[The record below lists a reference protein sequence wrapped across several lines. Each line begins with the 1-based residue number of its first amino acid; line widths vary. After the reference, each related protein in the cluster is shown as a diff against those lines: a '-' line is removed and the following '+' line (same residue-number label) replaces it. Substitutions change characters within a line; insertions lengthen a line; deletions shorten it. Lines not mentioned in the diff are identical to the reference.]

1 MLYMMAMVLLLPILM
16 ALLKIELQTELNT
29 SQYWIGIL
37 KSHQNMQSLWCR
49 WRKSPFTSD

>member
-1 MLYMMAMVLLLPILM
+1 MIYMMAMVLLLPIVM